1 MLKRGRIYIYAS
13 LSLVFVTYNFIFEMV
28 FSTVD
33 EAVIESLVL
42 FPMVFL
48 FLFFIYW
55 MRLKVL
61 NSSFTKKFIA
71 EKPSNRMLLIVG
83 LILASTIVITVSSKL
98 VSLLFLEKEEEN
110 QEFLGWLFVTIFISV
125 LVVTIFIYFL
135 EEYVSSINDKHKMA
149 EEISNYELEKTH
161 AKYNALKKQ
170 LNPHF
175 LFNSFNSLLTLIHF
189 DSPKAEKFVE
199 ELSSIYRY
207 NLSKSDEL
215 VVRLS
220 EELQMI
226 DSYIHLQKIRFGDAL
241 QYKTTINFE
250 ADKLLLPPM
259 TLQLLVENA
268 IKHNKINR
276 DHPLQIQVHVEEDEV
291 YVSNNLQLK
300 ERYDTKVDSFGIG
313 ISNIESQIK
322 LISNK
327 TIQITQNEHAYK
339 VVVPLLKTEL
349 DD

>member
-1 MLKRGRIYIYAS
+1 
-13 LSLVFVTYNFIFEMV
+13 MV

-33 EAVIESLVL
+33 EAIMESIVL
-42 FPMVFL
+42 FPMIFF

-55 MRLKVL
+55 TRLKVL
-61 NSSFTKKFIA
+61 NSNFAKRFIEA
-71 EKPSNRMLLIVG
+71 KASNRMLLIVG
-83 LILASTIVITVSSKL
+83 LILSSTILITVSSKL
-98 VSLLFLEKEEEN
+98 VSLLFLEGEDEDH
-110 QEFLGWLFVTIFISV
+110 EFLGWLFATIFISV
-125 LVVTIFIYFL
+125 LVVTIFVYFL
-135 EEYVSSINDKHKMA
+135 EEYVASLNDKHKMA

-215 VVRLS
+215 VVKLS

-226 DSYIHLQKIRFGDAL
+226 DSYIHLQKIRFGEAL
-241 QYKTTINFE
+241 HYEQKSKLDNK
-250 ADKLLLPPM
+250 KLLLPPM

-276 DHPLQIQVHVEEDEV
+276 DHPLHIHVHVEEEQV
-291 YVSNNLQLK
+291 TVRNNLQRK
-300 ERYDTKVDSFGIG
+300 ESYDKKADSFGIG

-327 TIQITQNEHAYK
+327 TIEIVQTAEEFK
-339 VVVPLLKTEL
+339 VIVPLIKTEL